1 MVSFSNVLGHKNQ
14 IDAIPA
20 PVYIFN
26 VNVNGSGNAGRHM
39 HSDELE
45 LTNRRPEMNLSK
57 RSLLLSLSMAAV
69 LPTAAWAQAFPNK
82 PVKIILPFPAGTG
95 PDGVMRLVGEKLGK
109 LWNTS
114 VIIDNRPG
122 GNGWIAVEAAKRSA
136 PDGYTFLQVDASHMT
151 IQPHLYKKMP
161 FDPFHDFEPVAPMYR
176 TNYFIVVAADSK
188 WKSVADLAAA
198 AKEAKGQLTYGSS
211 GVGSQL
217 HVNAAILETALGLPM
232 NHIPIKDTPQIYVS
246 IARGDIA
253 WAFGTAATVGP
264 LAKSGKVK
272 MLALAAPQRHPS
284 YPDIPTVRESGGPA
298 SVEARTWVA
307 LFAPTGVPKPIV
319 EKVNADL
326 VRVMS
331 EPDIRERLDAVGF
344 TAWAGSPAQLRKV
357 MDQDYQQFGEVI
369 KSLKISL
376 D

>member
-1 MVSFSNVLGHKNQ
+1 MK
-14 IDAIPA
+14 
-20 PVYIFN
+20 
-26 VNVNGSGNAGRHM
+26 
-39 HSDELE
+39 
-45 LTNRRPEMNLSK
+45 LTKRR
-57 RSLLLSLSMAAV
+57 LLLSLSMAAV
-69 LPTAAWAQAFPNK
+69 LPTSAWAQAFPSK
-82 PVKIILPFPAGTG
+82 PVKFILPFPAGTG
-95 PDGVMRLVGEKLGK
+95 PDSVMRLVGEKLGK
-109 LWNTS
+109 IWNTP

-122 GNGWIAVEAAKRSA
+122 GNGWIAVEAAKRSPA
-136 PDGYTFLQVDASHMT
+136 DGYTFLQVDASYMT

-161 FDPFHDFEPVAPMYR
+161 FDPFRDFEPVVPMYR

-232 NHIPIKDTPQIYVS
+232 THIPIKDTPQIYVS

-272 MLALAAPQRHPS
+272 LLALAAPQRHPS
-284 YPDIPTVRESGGPA
+284 YPDIPTVREAGGPA

-307 LFAPTGVPKPIV
+307 LFAPTGVPKPIA
-319 EKVNADL
+319 ERVNAD
-326 VRVMS
+326 VIRVMS

-344 TAWAGSPAQLRKV
+344 AAWAGSPAQLRKV
-357 MDQDYQQFGEVI
+357 MDEDYQQFGEVI

>member
-1 MVSFSNVLGHKNQ
+1 
-14 IDAIPA
+14 
-20 PVYIFN
+20 
-26 VNVNGSGNAGRHM
+26 
-39 HSDELE
+39 
-45 LTNRRPEMNLSK
+45 MNLSK

-69 LPTAAWAQAFPNK
+69 LPTAAWSQAFPNK

-136 PDGYTFLQVDASHMT
+136 PDGYTFLQVDASYMT

-161 FDPFHDFEPVAPMYR
+161 FDPFHDFEPVGPMYR

-264 LAKSGKVK
+264 LAKSGKVR
-272 MLALAAPQRHPS
+272 MLAIAAPQRHPS

-298 SVEARTWVA
+298 NVEARTWVA

-319 EKVNADL
+319 DKVNADL

-331 EPDIRERLDAVGF
+331 EADIRERLDAVGF

-357 MDQDYQQFGEVI
+357 MDEDYQQFGEVI